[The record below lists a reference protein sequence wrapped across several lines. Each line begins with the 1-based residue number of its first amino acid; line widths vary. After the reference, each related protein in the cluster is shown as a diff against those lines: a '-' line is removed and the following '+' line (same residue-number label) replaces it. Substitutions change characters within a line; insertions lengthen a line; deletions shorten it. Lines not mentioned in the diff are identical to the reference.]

1 MTELEFDEKME
12 RYELD
17 SEYFTYICEHYDTW
31 SEYKVISIMDSGDA
45 YDDFKEYMVYGKGS
59 K

>member
-1 MTELEFDEKME
+1 ME

-17 SEYFTYICEHYDTW
+17 AEYFTYICEHYDTY
-31 SEYKVISIMDSGDA
+31 SEYKVLNIMDSGDA
-45 YDDFKEYMVYGKGS
+45 YDDFKEYMVHGKGS